1 MTEEEKK
8 VAIGDL
14 YEKINKAQQAAQHQ
28 SVLEHTD
35 KSKKYPSHHYFAA
48 LVLKV
53 DPEGQPWAKQARL
66 IALIKTK
73 NFEQAQELIKGKE
86 AQFAVEA
93 AYILHR
99 QGKNAEALQALQK
112 GGNAV
117 LEQNNAKHLLAQIV
131 RAYLFN
137 DYNLNVF

>member
-35 KSKKYPSHHYFAA
+35 KSKHCHLSLSLV

-73 NFEQAQELIKGKE
+73 NFE
-86 AQFAVEA
+86 
-93 AYILHR
+93 
-99 QGKNAEALQALQK
+99 
-112 GGNAV
+112 
-117 LEQNNAKHLLAQIV
+117 
-131 RAYLFN
+131 
-137 DYNLNVF
+137 

>member
-35 KSKKYPSHHYFAA
+35 KSKRCHLSLSLV

-73 NFEQAQELIKGKE
+73 NFE
-86 AQFAVEA
+86 
-93 AYILHR
+93 
-99 QGKNAEALQALQK
+99 
-112 GGNAV
+112 
-117 LEQNNAKHLLAQIV
+117 
-131 RAYLFN
+131 
-137 DYNLNVF
+137 